1 MSVFA
6 LVHIRKGGHQV
17 QQ

>member
-6 LVHIRKGGHQV
+6 LVGLDSFV
-17 QQ
+17 ATNP